1 MRHTVLPL
9 LALALAASASP
20 ALAASASLA
29 EANPHL
35 PDLFPWTVPA
45 TADSGRDGVVQVRQA
60 RQLSLRE
67 VAQIIDARVPGRLS
81 DAQLVEQNGRMVY
94 IIRWEPSDENARGRI
109 IIFVVD
115 AETGAILSRR
125 G

>member
-9 LALALAASASP
+9 LAVLVAASASP
-20 ALAASASLA
+20 AAADPLV
-29 EANPHL
+29 PG
-35 PDLFPWTVPA
+35 LFPWVLPA
-45 TADSGRDGVVQVRQA
+45 PADSGREAVVQVRQA

>member
-9 LALALAASASP
+9 LALALAAATASP
-20 ALAASASLA
+20 AQADPLF
-29 EANPHL
+29 
-35 PDLFPWTVPA
+35 PDLFPWRAPVIT
-45 TADSGRDGVVQVRQA
+45 DSSRDGVVPVRQA

-94 IIRWEPSDENARGRI
+94 VIRWEPSDENARGRI

>member
-1 MRHTVLPL
+1 MRHPVLPL

-20 ALAASASLA
+20 AL
-29 EANPHL
+29 ANPHL

-45 TADSGRDGVVQVRQA
+45 TADSGRDAVVQVRQA